1 MSEERKDIQ
10 PNINT
15 KIQNFDQQKVY
26 AAEFERFIDFFAKMI
41 EKYGKDIDFPE

>member
-10 PNINT
+10 NNLNT
-15 KIQNFDQQKVY
+15 KLQNFDQQKVY
-26 AAEFERFIDFFAKMI
+26 ESEFERFIDFFAMMI